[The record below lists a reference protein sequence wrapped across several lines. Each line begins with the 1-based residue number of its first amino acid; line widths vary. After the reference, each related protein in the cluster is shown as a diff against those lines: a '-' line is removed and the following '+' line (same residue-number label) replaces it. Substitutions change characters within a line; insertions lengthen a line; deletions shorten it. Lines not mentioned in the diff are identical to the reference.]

1 MKTDV
6 ATDIYQTCLMMR
18 QKVTKIVAA
27 KSFTDQGLEGISQ
40 LLEIVDMIDKDLTSF
55 KLKFKSLKE

>member
-1 MKTDV
+1 
-6 ATDIYQTCLMMR
+6 MMR